1 MGARGL
7 ENKRYLLSRALVTSA
22 KAVRDFLGFLVRL
35 RNQTLVDMRDY
46 ASASD
51 GRLDQSIEFFVTAD
65 GQLQVARCD
74 PLHLQ
79 ILARVS
85 GQFQH
90 FGRQVLQD
98 RCTIHGSGRSHA
110 LARVHPVLQQPV
122 DATDRELHRRTV
134 GLDR

>member
-1 MGARGL
+1 MDARGL

-46 ASASD
+46 ASARD
-51 GRLDQSIEFFVTAD
+51 GCLDQSIEFLVSAD
-65 GQLQVARCD
+65 RQLQVARRN

-98 RCTIHGSGRSHA
+98 RCAIHRRRRSDP
-110 LARVHPVLQQPV
+110 LARVHAVLQQPV
-122 DATDRELHRRTV
+122 DAADRELHRGTV
-134 GLDR
+134 RDDR